1 MLTANVVYKVYLF
14 YNAIL
19 WVSSF
24 IEYISLSVYWK
35 WSLKAFFCRL
45 AIELIER
52 ILGTTNI
59 FVGYPTSSNCYNR
72 ITQ

>member
-1 MLTANVVYKVYLF
+1 MLTADVVYMVYLF

-35 WSLKAFFCRL
+35 WSLKASFCRL
-45 AIELIER
+45 TVEL
-52 ILGTTNI
+52 L
-59 FVGYPTSSNCYNR
+59 
-72 ITQ
+72 QK